1 MTNLKTINVHDFRS
15 GIGKVM
21 REIRDDKGVTQK
33 EMGELLRCGQTCIST
48 LELGQRPMRVD
59 FIKEF
64 ADANH
69 MTLSEFFKK
78 VEKLLL
84 DEENDIASGHQ
95 YYQD

>member
-1 MTNLKTINVHDFRS
+1 MTNLKTIEVRDFRS
-15 GIGKVM
+15 GVGKVM
-21 REIRDDKGVTQK
+21 REIRNAKGMTQK
-33 EMGELLRCGQTCIST
+33 EMGDLVRCGQTCIST

-69 MTLSEFFKK
+69 ITLSEFFRK

-95 YYQD
+95 HYQD